1 MFKYYIFYA
10 IYFMHF
16 IIAVDN
22 LFIKLN
28 ELKRQYKK

>member
-1 MFKYYIFYA
+1 
-10 IYFMHF
+10 MHF

-28 ELKRQYKK
+28 ELKRQYKKIIQVNKNY